1 MTTTTN
7 APTHRAADPRP
18 IPGAIDG
25 LPWTVTEGAPIGH
38 VDGTTDLSGRTMRV
52 LHRSAYA
59 ARWVAQHELGHAR
72 WTPRASDPRK
82 VAKANPPAS
91 ENDVQIMED
100 CRILSL
106 LRDAGLAQIP
116 RHTAEEIA
124 AHALE
129 WFERADAMPGTPFR
143 SQILLA
149 PYAMLALQSLAVPT
163 VGSPSLDLTPCGQ
176 EVKLLRHHLTR
187 LAKDSA
193 EAAGRDADGDVDA
206 LHSVLNHALDIA
218 TSAASMLRPKRR
230 PGSGRVRLPFRA
242 VGPAAAYFRR
252 RLTDAQDIPPG
263 EQFGVGRC
271 RRGHSPSATWGKLVA
286 LPALPMTE
294 HAAATAAQRRTLAVP
309 AGSRLGQIRRSL
321 TDGRCYKRN
330 VQRQAKGG
338 TVLIDTSGSMHLE
351 PEQVHAV
358 LAALP
363 AATVAIYS
371 GAHDRGTVSI
381 IAKGGKCASAQAI
394 KRRIADVGGGNI
406 IDGPALRWLATQA
419 EPRLWVCDGIVTG
432 CGDAAAA
439 HLDDE
444 AGAIVAR
451 ARITRCEDMGALRAH
466 ISKEAAR

>member
-1 MTTTTN
+1 MTTTNT
-7 APTHRAADPRP
+7 PQTRAADPRP

-52 LHRSAYA
+52 LHRTSHA

-72 WTPRASDPRK
+72 WTPRASEPRK

-124 AHALE
+124 AQALD

-143 SQILLA
+143 PQILLA
-149 PYAMLALQSLAVPT
+149 PYAMLCLQSLAVPT
-163 VGSPSLDLTPCGQ
+163 VGSPSLDLTPAGQ

-187 LAKDSA
+187 LAKDA
-193 EAAGRDADGDVDA
+193 ADAAGRDADADVGA
-206 LHSVLNHALDIA
+206 LHAVLNHALDIA
-218 TSAASMLRPKRR
+218 TSAASMLRPARR

-263 EQFGVGRC
+263 NRIGCGRS
-271 RRGHSPSATWGKLVA
+271 RDNRQSLRWGKLETM
-286 LPALPMTE
+286 PALPMTE

-321 TDGRCYKRN
+321 TDGRCYRRT
-330 VQRQAKGG
+330 VQRLAKGG
-338 TVLIDTSGSMHLE
+338 TVLIDTSGSMHLD

-371 GAHDRGTVSI
+371 GTNDKGTVSI
-381 IAKGGKCASAQAI
+381 IAKGGKCASADAI
-394 KRRIADVGGGNI
+394 ANRIEDAGTGNI
-406 IDGPALRWLATQA
+406 VDGPALRWLATQA

-451 ARITRCEDMGALRAH
+451 HRITRCEDMSALRAH
-466 ISKEAAR
+466 ISKEAR